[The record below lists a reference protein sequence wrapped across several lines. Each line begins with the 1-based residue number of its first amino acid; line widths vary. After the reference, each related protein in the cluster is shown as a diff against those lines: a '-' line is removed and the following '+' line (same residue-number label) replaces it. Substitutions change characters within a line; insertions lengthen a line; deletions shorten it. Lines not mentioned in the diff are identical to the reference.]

1 MYMYKCHNYQSCYQ
15 NIMDVVIILYKST
28 EYFYG
33 LLSIQT
39 FKVVNPFNKHLRTI
53 NMYKYS
59 TNINNAVIKTHKKF
73 HKRVNG

>member
-1 MYMYKCHNYQSCYQ
+1 MYKCHNYQSCYQ
-15 NIMDVVIILYKST
+15 NIMNVVIILYKST

-53 NMYKYS
+53 NVYKYS
-59 TNINNAVIKTHKKF
+59 TNINNAVIKTRKKF